1 MADLYRD
8 SELTR
13 CQARFTDSLAK
24 GASAAALRNGMPPLL
39 DSGAAAG
46 AALVHRPGGVAHHN
60 ADPLE
65 RDVEFFGDDLGDRD
79 IHTLAHVHLA
89 EIGDDIAV
97 RLDAEPAVQPIRA
110 QRRLHRG
117 TGLRAKPPGMPIE
130 MTRAPVPLKRLQRS
144 TENWAIENWVILASP
159 YAAWAARLTARRMA
173 ICVPQRHLSPDR
185 PPVSIYG

>member
-46 AALVHRPGGVAHHN
+46 AALVHRPGGVAHYN

-110 QRRLHRG
+110 HRRLHRG
-117 TGLRAKPPGMPIE
+117 TGLSGGFTAAPGS
-130 MTRAPVPLKRLQRS
+130 A
-144 TENWAIENWVILASP
+144 AASP
-159 YAAWAARLTARRMA
+159 RHRAQRGRNRRG
-173 ICVPQRHLSPDR
+173 CRSK
-185 PPVSIYG
+185 